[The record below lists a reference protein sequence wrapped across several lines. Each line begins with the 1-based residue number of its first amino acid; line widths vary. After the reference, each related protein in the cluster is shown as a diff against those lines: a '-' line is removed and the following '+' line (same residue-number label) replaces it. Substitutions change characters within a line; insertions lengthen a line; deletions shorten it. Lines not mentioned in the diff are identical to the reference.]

1 MLNTDSLKPIYMQV
15 AEWLEKEILSGNI
28 KSDEKIYSQYQLAD
42 MFTINPATASKG
54 LNILAEEN
62 LLYKKRGLGMFV
74 SSHAREA
81 IRSKRINQNL
91 KQLALELVTEADRL
105 DVNEEDL
112 IKMIKTA
119 KLQSHKEELR

>member
-1 MLNTDSLKPIYMQV
+1 MLNSDSLMPIYLQI
-15 AEWLEKEILSGNI
+15 AEWLEMEILSGNI
-28 KSDEKIYSQYQLAD
+28 QSEEKFYSQYQLAD
-42 MFTINPATASKG
+42 MFNINPATAAKG

-91 KQLALELVTEADRL
+91 KQLVLDLVTEANHL
-105 DVNEEDL
+105 DVDENEL
-112 IKMIKTA
+112 LQMIKSA
-119 KLQSHKEELR
+119 KLQSPKEGLR